1 MSKEDMG
8 YLSNDSEF
16 EYLTNVEEIPEPVYE
31 PIPVPAGPWPYVVL
45 AECFMEGFANGVENG
60 LENMCPCRPAP
71 IEVEA
76 EVIKT
81 EINRPTKGLL
91 EETNG

>member
-1 MSKEDMG
+1 MDKEDMG
-8 YLSNDSEF
+8 YLNPDVEF
-16 EYLTNVEEIPEPVYE
+16 EYLTDVEKVPEPVYE
-31 PIPVPAGPWPYVVL
+31 AIPSGPGMYIDPKW
-45 AECFMEGFANGVENG
+45 FMAGFAEGIKEG

-81 EINRPTKGLL
+81 EINKPTRGLL
-91 EETNG
+91 GDG

>member
-1 MSKEDMG
+1 MNKENIG
-8 YLSNDSEF
+8 YLSNNSEF
-16 EYLTNVEEIPEPVYE
+16 EYLADVEEF
-31 PIPVPAGPWPYVVL
+31 PVPAGPGIYFDPKW
-45 AECFMEGFANGVENG
+45 FMAGFANGVENG

-81 EINRPTKGLL
+81 EINKPTKGLL
-91 EETNG
+91 NESDS